1 MKQWVIVLTLA
12 AVALSGCGGGGEPA
26 EPVQES
32 QGDAN
37 QQQKSGNSLQATP
50 INDYTDLEKYSGQTV
65 YVIGIFDVHPK
76 FRGKHGLVKLSSGLV
91 IYIPHI
97 DQWYKGTN
105 WYNFVGQKVYV
116 GGKLHAMVASPI
128 DGMPG
133 PYFDEPTPLTGA
145 DREGRADLPAS
156 QAPPPVAQPAKD

>member
-1 MKQWVIVLTLA
+1 MKHGWIVLTLA
-12 AVALSGCGGGGEPA
+12 AAAVSGCGGGGEPA

-32 QGDAN
+32 QGEAKDA
-37 QQQKSGNSLQATP
+37 SAHQATP
-50 INDYTDLEKYSGQTV
+50 INDYTDLEKYGGHTV
-65 YVIGIFDVHPK
+65 YVIGVFDVHPQ

-105 WYNFVGQKVYV
+105 WYNFIGQKVYV

-128 DGMPG
+128 DGMRG

-145 DREGRADLPAS
+145 DREGRADMPAS
-156 QAPPPVAQPAKD
+156 QAPPAAPVKD